1 MQLVAERPPQQYDNA
16 VFVKPGIQVWS
27 TTTLATNNTEVI
39 TMELSNCM
47 VNSVYK
53 LPLIKIK
60 CIKFNTFNKD
70 NIHFLLE
77 TLIVTGTPGDILTT
91 IEMGRVS
98 YSGQI

>member
-1 MQLVAERPPQQYDNA
+1 
-16 VFVKPGIQVWS
+16 
-27 TTTLATNNTEVI
+27 
-39 TMELSNCM
+39 M

-53 LPLIKIK
+53 LPPIKIK
-60 CIKFNTFNKD
+60 GNEFNTFNKD

-91 IEMGRVS
+91 IEMGRMC